1 MILDGYPPAERHEI
15 VERLHGHLLADPYRW
30 LEDPGDPRTAA
41 WSAAQDELARSYL
54 DSLPGRDALHA
65 QIAELVEAG
74 SVSVPVW
81 RAGRAFFTR
90 RQPGQEHAVLYV
102 READGGERALVDP
115 GALDPT
121 GATTLDS
128 WSPSIEGERLAYQL
142 SVGGDED
149 KVWRSALHF
158 PLASIPRGSVVLSA
172 ALYLSVDGVC
182 LGPRSTEVACP
193 ARAYTVDVHPIFGA
207 DWFHE
212 REVDIGPLVSQGSFW
227 AHTPQR
233 LAFDLTDQV
242 IEWVEYGAPN
252 DGLLLKLAEGEEEYV
267 VGGPRLP
274 SSEFANPALR
284 PMLEVS
290 WMSP

>member
-1 MILDGYPPAERHEI
+1 VKQIGLVLIAFAFA
-15 VERLHGHLLADPYRW
+15 LAA
-30 LEDPGDPRTAA
+30 G
-41 WSAAQDELARSYL
+41 SARAGNETHVLRASPSADA
-54 DSLPGRDALHA
+54 SLPFWCDW
-65 QIAELVEAG
+65 
-74 SVSVPVW
+74 SYDW
-81 RAGRAFFTR
+81 
-90 RQPGQEHAVLYV
+90 
-102 READGGERALVDP
+102 DERCYQDFSDRL
-115 GALDPT
+115 
-121 GATTLDS
+121 
-128 WSPSIEGERLAYQL
+128 SI
-142 SVGGDED
+142 GGDVD